1 MHRNGQCAAR
11 LFAHGDASRLNPA
24 GPVAAQDA
32 EEQQHRETH
41 SHGQRAH
48 HVAGFWLAVATITQ
62 HKYAGHRE
70 RSEDADKGNCNEVF
84 HDLELSAEWTRV
96 VLSRRARSVIVA
108 LATVVGVAVT
118 LNLGAW
124 QLRRAAQKVALQSAR
139 EARAGLPALGAADLA
154 RDLTTAEPQH
164 FRGVVL
170 RGRWLPEHN
179 VFLEN
184 RQMRDRV
191 GFYLVTPLK
200 LAGGRVTV
208 LVQRGWVPRDL
219 RDRSLLPVVPTPSG
233 EVEVVGHIAPP
244 PARLYEFAAAERG
257 LIRQNL
263 DLAGFARETGVAL
276 APLSVQQDVSPATVG
291 DGLLRYWPRPA
302 ADVQKHYGYA
312 FQWFALGAL
321 MAGLYVWFQ
330 LVRPRLARR

>member
-1 MHRNGQCAAR
+1 MA
-11 LFAHGDASRLNPA
+11 LKP
-24 GPVAAQDA
+24 
-32 EEQQHRETH
+32 
-41 SHGQRAH
+41 
-48 HVAGFWLAVATITQ
+48 
-62 HKYAGHRE
+62 
-70 RSEDADKGNCNEVF
+70 
-84 HDLELSAEWTRV
+84 LST
-96 VLSRRARSVIVA
+96 RARAVVVV
-108 LATVVGVAVT
+108 LATVVGVTIA

-124 QLRRAAQKVALQSAR
+124 QLRRAAQKVALQTAR
-139 EARAGLPALGAADLA
+139 ESRAELPALAAGDLA
-154 RDLTTAEPQH
+154 RDAAHAEPQH
-164 FRGVVL
+164 YRGVVL
-170 RGRWLPEHN
+170 RGRWLPEHS
-179 VFLEN
+179 VFLEH

-200 LAGGRVTV
+200 LADGRETV

-257 LIRQNL
+257 VIRQNL
-263 DLAGFARETGVAL
+263 DLAGFALETGLAL

-330 LVRPRLARR
+330 LIRPRLARR